1 MVTHDEATKPLSHKR
16 ASSNKLSL
24 TSRGSAASLLSKSG
38 SRTTMIMTRSASRNA
53 AKSMLASAGG
63 VKSSTSMGKLNSTHD
78 LMKQVRSKAR
88 LAAAAGPSSA
98 ASKHQNINLLKS
110 FARDASQQQPSQ
122 QSNQMNLDESEESTH
137 NAVWGA
143 VPAST
148 STARLSR
155 MLDIPTAAAAASN
168 NSAGTASNLSKRQ
181 ESVSTLINL
190 SSLKLQ
196 SNNNLLLFN
205 ARQRFA
211 KSNRPGFLPESSSSR
226 PRGVAMQSSNF
237 LLPECDDVPEEEF
250 AGPGMAH
257 MRTQRLSEWSNEDDE
272 DEDNVLESKGG
283 SKRKSSLNSKTLLS
297 SSSSS
302 GAAAGPR
309 TRSSTTKAAGAK
321 PDGAWLEVQPGVRA
335 KLRGAYETWSYLQRD
350 YYLSTSC
357 GSCSAALCCIRNVG
371 HVLCPTCR
379 QVTSTEA
386 AAQAAGVSLE
396 ERDVSTVGMGLT
408 LEDVQ
413 QWETETGH
421 KTHLSRKNMSSLM
434 C

>member
-1 MVTHDEATKPLSHKR
+1 
-16 ASSNKLSL
+16 
-24 TSRGSAASLLSKSG
+24 
-38 SRTTMIMTRSASRNA
+38 
-53 AKSMLASAGG
+53 
-63 VKSSTSMGKLNSTHD
+63 MGKLNSTHD

-98 ASKHQNINLLKS
+98 AAKQQNINLLKS
-110 FARDASQQQPSQ
+110 FARDPTQSQ

-143 VPAST
+143 VPTT

-155 MLDIPTAAAAASN
+155 MLDIPTAAT
-168 NSAGTASNLSKRQ
+168 NSAAGTSATNNLSKRQ

-211 KSNRPGFLPESSSSR
+211 KSNRSGALPESSSSR
-226 PRGVAMQSSNF
+226 PRGVAMQSSSF

-257 MRTQRLSEWSNEDDE
+257 MRTQRLSEWPNEDDDEE
-272 DEDNVLESKGG
+272 DDNVLETKGG
-283 SKRKSSLNSKTLLS
+283 SQRKSSRKSKTLLS
-297 SSSSS
+297 SSSSAGPTTRS
-302 GAAAGPR
+302 AAA
-309 TRSSTTKAAGAK
+309 AAAAT

-335 KLRGAYETWSYLQRD
+335 KLRGAYETWSCLQRD
-350 YYLSTSC
+350 YCLSTSC
-357 GSCSAALCCIRNVG
+357 GSCSAALCCIRTVG

-379 QVTSTEA
+379 QMTNTEA
-386 AAQAAGVSLE
+386 AAQAAGVSPE
-396 ERDVSTVGMGLT
+396 ERDVSTVGIGLT

-413 QWETETGH
+413 QWEAETGI

>member
-1 MVTHDEATKPLSHKR
+1 MGTHDEPTKPLSHKR

-24 TSRGSAASLLSKSG
+24 TSRGSASSLLSKSG

-63 VKSSTSMGKLNSTHD
+63 VKSSASMGKLNSTHD

-88 LAAAAGPSSA
+88 LATAAGPSSA
-98 ASKHQNINLLKS
+98 AAKQQNIDLLKS
-110 FARDASQQQPSQ
+110 FARDSSQSQ
-122 QSNQMNLDESEESTH
+122 QSNLMNLDESEESTH

-143 VPAST
+143 VPTT

-155 MLDIPTAAAAASN
+155 MLDIPTAAAAATN
-168 NSAGTASNLSKRQ
+168 NTASTATNNLSKRQ

-211 KSNRPGFLPESSSSR
+211 KSNRSGALPESSSSSR

-250 AGPGMAH
+250 AGPGMVH
-257 MRTQRLSEWSNEDDE
+257 MRTQRLSEWPNEDDE
-272 DEDNVLESKGG
+272 EEEDEGSNVLGSKGG
-283 SKRKSSLNSKTLLS
+283 SKRKSSRNSKTLLS
-297 SSSSS
+297 SSS
-302 GAAAGPR
+302 AAGPT
-309 TRSSTTKAAGAK
+309 TRSAAAAAAAAT

-350 YYLSTSC
+350 YCLSTSC

-386 AAQAAGVSLE
+386 AAQAAGVSPE

-421 KTHLSRKNMSSLM
+421 KTHLSRKNLSSLM